1 MAGPLESKRKPERVE
16 AYAAKCCGWRV
27 RGVRQVTGG
36 LRMVGL
42 ATSGMWPLVLK
53 LRRKKEHC
61 IESIVTCGVMDGL
74 SRECMTDCIKA
85 KDATSFPNPTHGS
98 GWIVQVQPTRISEPS
113 RFPNPTHGSGWIV
126 QVQPTRS
133 AANVSKTTN

>member
-1 MAGPLESKRKPERVE
+1 MAGQLESKRKPGRVE

-42 ATSGMWPLVLK
+42 ATSGMCPLLVLK
-53 LRRKKEHC
+53 LRRKREHC

-74 SRECMTDCIKA
+74 SKGFMTD
-85 KDATSFPNPTHGS
+85 
-98 GWIVQVQPTRISEPS
+98 WL
-113 RFPNPTHGSGWIV
+113 
-126 QVQPTRS
+126 
-133 AANVSKTTN
+133 